1 MNIVVYEKRSSEA
14 IDDFSKAV
22 TDTEL
27 RYYASSLI
35 ELGIGSMDEIHGA
48 IGRAMQICNALH
60 VPARSHFKVIYLYK
74 NGTLIT
80 DWRLS
85 EMARKLI
92 LLNADPANPVV
103 AKIQLRLLNGL

>member
-1 MNIVVYEKRSSEA
+1 MHLVVYEKRSSDA

-27 RYYASSLI
+27 RYYASSLM
-35 ELGIGSMDEIHGA
+35 ELGIGSIDEIHGA

-60 VPARSHFKVIYLYK
+60 VPVRSHFKVIYLYK

-85 EMARKLI
+85 EMARKLV
-92 LLNADPANPVV
+92 LLNADPTNPVV
-103 AKIQLRLLNGL
+103 AKIQLRLLNSL